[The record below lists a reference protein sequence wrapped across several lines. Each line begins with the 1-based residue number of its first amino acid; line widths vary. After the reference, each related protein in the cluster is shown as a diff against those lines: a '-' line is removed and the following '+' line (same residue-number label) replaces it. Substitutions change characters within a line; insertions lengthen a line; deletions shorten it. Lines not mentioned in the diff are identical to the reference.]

1 MTFRLPYGIA
11 LAVLCELLTCGPVY
25 ASTLLDFSAGIHRI
39 QAEVV
44 STSDERTTGL
54 MHRKSMPPHNG
65 MLFVFPQAGEHC
77 MWMRDTLIP
86 LSVAFLDANGGILNI
101 EDMEPQTLISHCA
114 VGQAKFALEMN
125 LGWFKSRGIAPGGK
139 IDGINEAPL
148 AQ

>member
-1 MTFRLPYGIA
+1 MNFRLPYGIA
-11 LAVLCELLTCGPVY
+11 LAVLCELLTCCSVY
-25 ASTLLDFSAGIHRI
+25 ASTLLGLSAGIHRI

-44 STSDERTTGL
+44 STSDERTMGL

-86 LSVAFLDANGGILNI
+86 LSVAFLDANGTILNI
-101 EDMEPQTLISHCA
+101 EDMEALTLASHCA
-114 VGQAKFALEMN
+114 TGRAKFALEMN
-125 LGWFKSRGIAPGGK
+125 RGWFKSRGIAPGGK
-139 IDGINEAPL
+139 IDGIDKAPP